1 MTRYEKIKSLSV
13 DDMAWFIL
21 TILEDAEQGMLNKL
35 AEYGLEV
42 SVVTLEPELRKNNI
56 IASLM
61 VEESDAADT

>member
-13 DDMAWFIL
+13 DDMAGFIL
-21 TILEDAEQGMLNKL
+21 TVLEDAEQGMLNKL

-42 SVVTLEPELRKNNI
+42 SVVTLEPEFRKNNI

-61 VEESDAADT
+61 VEESDAANT